1 MEEVTRLKNFIAWAK
16 ILRPKYKRWFWFA
29 LHNSKTHYA
38 DEELWPMAEAI
49 HKNKY

>member
-1 MEEVTRLKNFIAWAK
+1 MKEVTRLKNFIAWVK
-16 ILRPKYKRWFWFA
+16 ILRPKYKHWFWSA